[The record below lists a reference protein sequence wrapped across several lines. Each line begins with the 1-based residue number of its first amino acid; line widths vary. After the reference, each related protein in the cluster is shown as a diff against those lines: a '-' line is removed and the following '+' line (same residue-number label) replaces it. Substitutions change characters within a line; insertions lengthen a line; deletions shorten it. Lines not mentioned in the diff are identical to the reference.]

1 MAGTKLK
8 FSIAYHPQMD
18 SQTEV
23 VNRCLETYLRYLTWA
38 KPKMWMKWLGRG
50 EFWFNS
56 NYNNPAETTPFKGL
70 YGRDPPQL
78 LKGTTV
84 PSAVEEVTRLTQ
96 ERDTI
101 LHDLNSNLVK
111 AQNQMQIQVNKHH
124 RDISFDVG
132 DWVYLK
138 LQPYRMKSLARKINE
153 KFSPVFLWDISD
165 RRAN

>member
-1 MAGTKLK
+1 MDFIQGLPRSQGRNAILVVVDRLTKYEHFIHLTHSFTAKSIAELLLKEIVRLHGFPDTIVSDRDKIFLSHFWTELFRMAGTKLK

-23 VNRCLETYLRYLTWA
+23 VNRCLETYLRCLTWA

-78 LKGTTV
+78 LKGRFL
-84 PSAVEEVTRLTQ
+84 PQ
-96 ERDTI
+96 
-101 LHDLNSNLVK
+101 
-111 AQNQMQIQVNKHH
+111 
-124 RDISFDVG
+124 
-132 DWVYLK
+132 LK
-138 LQPYRMKSLARKINE
+138 K
-153 KFSPVFLWDISD
+153 
-165 RRAN
+165 

>member
-1 MAGTKLK
+1 M
-8 FSIAYHPQMD
+8 
-18 SQTEV
+18 
-23 VNRCLETYLRYLTWA
+23 
-38 KPKMWMKWLGRG
+38 
-50 EFWFNS
+50 
-56 NYNNPAETTPFKGL
+56 
-70 YGRDPPQL
+70 
-78 LKGTTV
+78 
-84 PSAVEEVTRLTQ
+84 TRLTQ

-111 AQNQMQIQVNKHH
+111 AQNQMQIQANKHR